1 MKLFSKKNLLDEMQ
15 EQKLREIESNGFWIT
30 WVALLAVMTIQVLLD
45 KPVEQ
50 WMGEWVVFMGVSI
63 YAFVRCLVNGIWER
77 HNVASTPNN
86 VAWSL
91 AAGAAVVVITWL
103 QNHYLPGAL
112 MTGGCTGILC
122 FVVLQV
128 GVALYKRRRHSL
140 DADEPETGEEDT
152 SEEE

>member
-15 EQKLREIESNGFWIT
+15 EQKLREIESNCFWIT
-30 WVALLAVMTIQVLLD
+30 WVALLAAMMIQIIMD
-45 KPVEQ
+45 KPAEQ

-77 HNVASTPNN
+77 HIVASTPNN

-91 AAGAAVVVITWL
+91 TAAAAMAVITWL

-112 MTGGCTGILC
+112 MTGGCTGIFC
-122 FVVLQV
+122 FGILQV
-128 GVALYKRRRHSL
+128 GVALYKRRRHNL
-140 DADEPETGEEDT
+140 DADEPETEEDI